1 MPPSQSGTPQAAATA
16 TTTAPVAPPATA
28 TPSAVYEALSVQRDL
43 LGDQLRGLERSRS
56 NVAGELRRGNL
67 SDVDR
72 SGLEQ
77 RLASLD
83 QQIAQVSINIRESDA
98 AVAQAAAIPGAVVP
112 PPPSPPRDRAPE
124 VIMLGLVVTALLLLP
139 LVLAQARRI
148 WRKQAVRIELTPELQ
163 QRLGAMEQ
171 GIDAIALEVE
181 RIGEGQR
188 FVSQLLSGRQQQAI
202 EAERAKGR

>member
-1 MPPSQSGTPQAAATA
+1 MPPQTSTTPQAPPTAA
-16 TTTAPVAPPATA
+16 PATA
-28 TPSAVYEALSVQRDL
+28 TPSAVYEALTVQRDV

-77 RLASLD
+77 RVASLD

-112 PPPSPPRDRAPE
+112 PPPPPPHDQTE
-124 VIMLGLVVTALLLLP
+124 DMIMLGMFMTGALLLP
-139 LVLAQARRI
+139 LVIAYSRRI
-148 WRKQAVRIELTPELQ
+148 WRKHAVRIELPPELQ
-163 QRLGAMEQ
+163 QRMSAMEQ
-171 GIDAIALEVE
+171 GIDAIAVEVE

-188 FVSQLLSGRQQQAI
+188 FVSQLLNSRQQQAI
-202 EAERAKGR
+202 ETERAKDR

>member
-1 MPPSQSGTPQAAATA
+1 MPPQTSTTPQAPPTA
-16 TTTAPVAPPATA
+16 PATA
-28 TPSAVYEALSVQRDL
+28 TPSAVYEALTAQRDV

-77 RLASLD
+77 RIASLD

-98 AVAQAAAIPGAVVP
+98 AVAQAAAIPGAVIP
-112 PPPSPPRDRAPE
+112 PPTPPRHDQTQDM
-124 VIMLGLVVTALLLLP
+124 IMLGMFMTGVLLLP
-139 LVLAQARRI
+139 IVIAYTRRI
-148 WRKQAVRIELTPELQ
+148 WRKHAVRIELPPELQ
-163 QRLGAMEQ
+163 QRMGAMEQ
-171 GIDAIALEVE
+171 GIDAIAVEVE

-188 FVSQLLSGRQQQAI
+188 FVSQLLNSRQQQAI
-202 EAERAKGR
+202 ETERAKDR